1 MNRMNLDTVIARL
14 LADEAVVYPTSTLP
28 GLGARPTAQGLNAVF
43 ALKARDDQKP
53 VSLAV
58 RNLQQAEALVEIP
71 DMAYALV
78 EAFPPGSLSLI
89 LPARKAQ
96 DARLGGN
103 AIAVRCVVHPVA
115 LALVD
120 AVGPITAT
128 SANPSGEDPALDTQ
142 VCAERLGLPSEA
154 AALGTCPG
162 GSGSTFLLLEPH
174 EGAVEVS
181 VIRAGVVPS
190 TDVMAWVTSRR
201 A

>member
-58 RNLQQAEALVEIP
+58 RNLQQAEALVEVP
-71 DMAYALV
+71 DVAYALI

-154 AALGTCPG
+154 AAPGTCPG
-162 GSGSTFLLLEPH
+162 GLGSTFLLLEPN
-174 EGAVEVS
+174 EEVVEVS
-181 VIRAGVVPS
+181 VIRAGVVPP

>member
-1 MNRMNLDTVIARL
+1 MNLDTVIARL

-28 GLGARPTAQGLNAVF
+28 GLGARPTPQGLDAVF
-43 ALKARDDQKP
+43 ALKARDDRKP

-58 RNLQQAEALVEIP
+58 RSLQQAEALVHIP
-71 DMAYALV
+71 EMAYALV
-78 EAFPPGSLSLI
+78 EAFPPGSLSLV
-89 LPARKAQ
+89 LPAREVL
-96 DARLGGN
+96 DPRLGGQ

-128 SANPSGEDPALDTQ
+128 SANLSGESPALDTE
-142 VCAERLGLPSEA
+142 VCAERLGLPRDA
-154 AALGTCPG
+154 AAPGLCPG
-162 GSGSTFLLLEPH
+162 GPGSTFLLMANGGEAP
-174 EGAVEVS
+174 EVS
-181 VIRAGVVPS
+181 VIRAGAVPQ

>member
-58 RNLQQAEALVEIP
+58 RNLQQAEALVEVP
-71 DMAYALV
+71 DVAYALI

-154 AALGTCPG
+154 AAPGTCPG
-162 GSGSTFLLLEPH
+162 GAGSTFLLLEPN
-174 EGAVEVS
+174 EEVVEVS
-181 VIRAGVVPS
+181 VIRAGVVPP